1 MHFQRK
7 RNNLCTSAAPPSFPF
22 QLHPSPP
29 PAIAPIVDAAATG
42 VEREIETEARIFD

>member
-7 RNNLCTSAAPPSFPF
+7 RNNLCTSAAPPFLPFPVAPLTF
-22 QLHPSPP
+22 PCHS
-29 PAIAPIVDAAATG
+29 PIVDAAATG